1 MLESQLALYKYI
13 NIKPDAMLAIEIGGG
28 NGLQGKLSALYVRI
42 DIEIFDSGMILGA
55 SHNMDIPSIDG
66 DFMGRA
72 LPTACQITPVVF
84 EPEGAIFMPTTM
96 ADGKGNMLMFLSATS
111 EQKIEQV
118 LRAALAEMGSHV
130 GLARG
135 PYSGLKTKAYVV
147 ENTISLAWRIGRA
160 VALCRQSSRLDNVAE
175 VIVDE
180 LGGNESARV
189 LFKGKIVEV
198 VRKLIKGHLYGEVV
212 IEATDISGKG
222 IVEFEGKLKIPF
234 KNENIMA
241 TREHDDGTQRVRI
254 LLSNRFAELAQ

>member
-1 MLESQLALYKYI
+1 
-13 NIKPDAMLAIEIGGG
+13 
-28 NGLQGKLSALYVRI
+28 
-42 DIEIFDSGMILGA
+42 MILGA
-55 SHNMDIPSIDG
+55 SSNMDIPSIDG

-72 LPTACQITPVVF
+72 LPSAHQITPVVF
-84 EPEGAIFMPTTM
+84 EPEGAIFMPTTV
-96 ADGKGNMLMFLSATS
+96 ADGNGNTMMFLRATS
-111 EQKIEQV
+111 EQVIERV

-160 VALCRQSSRLDNVAE
+160 VALCRQTSRLNNVAE

-198 VRKLIKGHLYGEVV
+198 ARKLIKGHLYGEVA

-222 IVEFEGKLKIPF
+222 MVEFEGKLKIPF
-234 KNENIMA
+234 KNENVMA
-241 TREHDDGTQRVRI
+241 TVELDDGTEQVRV
-254 LLSNRFAELAQ
+254 LLSNRS